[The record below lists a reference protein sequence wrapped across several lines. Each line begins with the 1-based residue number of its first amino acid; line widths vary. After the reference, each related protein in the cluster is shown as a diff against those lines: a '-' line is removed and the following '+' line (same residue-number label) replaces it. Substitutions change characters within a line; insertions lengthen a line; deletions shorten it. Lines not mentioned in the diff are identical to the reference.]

1 MQYTEEYSVGKAFRE
16 SLSEQL
22 NGWIKEEQKTAA
34 RRREKRFATRFPC
47 EQEILRREFI
57 GMLGRPL
64 TDSRASN
71 QPFTEKTF
79 VAECFGCRTYR
90 VRYEVLP
97 GVEGYGL
104 WFEPVQKR
112 FDKTP
117 LVVCCHGGSGTP
129 EVVSGFVMDSA
140 NYNRMVERACAYGV
154 AVFAPQLYMWNQ
166 EIYGPE
172 YDRQKTANGLTQL
185 GGGITALELTLILR
199 GVDAALAGEPGLDPE
214 RLGIIGLSYGGMY
227 AVLAA
232 VCDTRFRSVLSSCW
246 LNDRAE
252 YNWTDWAYFG
262 QSETFFDAETAAL
275 VWPRALFV
283 ECGREDPTFTYPGAE
298 RAFEKLTEYYTSAGP
313 APLRCR
319 FFEGVH
325 ELGRDA
331 EGYEF
336 FMKHLLK

>member
-1 MQYTEEYSVGKAFRE
+1 MQYTEEYSVGKPERE

-22 NGWIKEEQKTAA
+22 NNWIAEEQRGAA
-34 RRREKRFATRFPC
+34 RRREKRFSSRFPR
-47 EQEILRREFI
+47 ERETLRREFVE
-57 GMLGRPL
+57 MLGRPL
-64 TDSRASN
+64 TDSLGAGK
-71 QPFTEKTF
+71 PFTQKTF
-79 VAECFGCRTYR
+79 VAECFGCRVYR
-90 VRYEVLP
+90 VRYEVLS

-104 WFEPVQKR
+104 WFDPVEKK

-129 EVVSGFVMDSA
+129 EVVAGFVMDSA
-140 NYNRMVERACAYGV
+140 NYNHMVERACAYGV

-185 GGGITALELTLILR
+185 GGGITALELTMILR
-199 GVDAALAGEPGLDPE
+199 GVDAALAGESNLDEE

-227 AVLAA
+227 AILAG
-232 VCDTRFRSVLSSCW
+232 VCDTRFKSVLSSCW

-262 QSETFFDAETAAL
+262 QSENFFDAETAAL
-275 VWPRALFV
+275 IWPRALFV

-298 RAFEKLTEYYTSAGP
+298 RAFEKLTEYYTSTGP
-313 APLRCR
+313 APLKCQ

-325 ELGRDA
+325 ELGKDA
-331 EGYEF
+331 EGYDF
-336 FMKHLLK
+336 FMEHLLK